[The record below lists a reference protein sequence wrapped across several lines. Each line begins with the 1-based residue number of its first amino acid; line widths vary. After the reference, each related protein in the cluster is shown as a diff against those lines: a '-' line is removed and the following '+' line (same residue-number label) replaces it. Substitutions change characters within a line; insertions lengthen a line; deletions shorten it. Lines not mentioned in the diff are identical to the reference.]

1 MKADQSFPLERIV
14 ATEILKGV
22 PHGIAILDTDLR
34 IAEMN
39 SLLEVLTGFTSSD
52 ARGVYADFILRSN
65 IGADIRQFREVL
77 EKEECLSLSGD
88 IINQQHKKIPVHF
101 TVSSLRNEAGESIGL
116 LVFLEDMSALHS
128 FDQKRHSFG
137 GAENILGH
145 SKKMREVFE
154 LMPVLAQTDA
164 SVLIT
169 GETGTGK
176 DMVAEA
182 IHEESKRSP
191 HPFIKINC
199 GALPEALLESELFG
213 HVRGAFTGA
222 VKDKPGLFKLAQD
235 GTVFLTEIGDLP
247 LALQIKLLSV
257 LDDKEFFPVGAVKKT
272 KVNVRVI
279 AATHRPLRELV
290 SKGEFRED
298 LFYRLNVLRLHL
310 PSLREREGDI
320 RLLLDYFLREFN
332 SNLHK
337 KIKGFSKKALEIL
350 TSYAYPG
357 NVRELR
363 NIVEYSVNI
372 CQEKKIQRESLP
384 KYLLSPSIDQ
394 NEFAQVNK
402 PSQTAPE
409 TAATNI
415 TDSDQARQEKR
426 DGSSWNEIEKEMILE
441 AMKKAKGN
449 RSQTARNLGWGR
461 TTLWRKMNRYGIN

>member
-1 MKADQSFPLERIV
+1 MKPDQSSPLERII
-14 ATEILKGV
+14 ATEILNGV
-22 PHGIAILDTDLR
+22 PHGIAILDTDFR

-39 SLLEVLTGFTSSD
+39 SFLEVLTGFSSSD
-52 ARGVYADFILRSN
+52 ARGVLADFILRSN
-65 IGADIRQFREVL
+65 IGNDIRQFREVL
-77 EKEECLSLSGD
+77 EKEECLSLTGD

-101 TVSSLRNEAGESIGL
+101 TISPLRNATGKPLGL
-116 LVFLEDMSALHS
+116 LVFLEDMSALQS
-128 FDQKRHSFG
+128 FDQKRHDFG

-145 SKKMREVFE
+145 SPKMQEIFE
-154 LMPVLAQTDA
+154 LMPVLAHTDA
-164 SVLIT
+164 SILIT

-182 IHEESKRSP
+182 IHEESKRSR

-222 VKDKPGLFKLAQD
+222 VKDKPGLFRLAQD
-235 GTVFLTEIGDLP
+235 GTIFLTEIGDLP
-247 LALQIKLLSV
+247 LPLQVKLLSV

-272 KVNVRVI
+272 QVNVRII
-279 AATHRPLRELV
+279 AATHRPLRVLV

-310 PSLREREGDI
+310 PALREREGDI

-337 KIKGFSKKALEIL
+337 KIKGFSKKALDTL
-350 TSYAYPG
+350 TAYAYPG

-372 CQEKKIQRESLP
+372 CQEKKVQQKSLP
-384 KYLLSPSIDQ
+384 KYLLSPAMDQSEFARQ
-394 NEFAQVNK
+394 NEW
-402 PSQTAPE
+402 PEIAPE
-409 TAATNI
+409 TTAQKI
-415 TDSDQARQEKR
+415 TEPDQARQGKENI
-426 DGSSWNEIEKEMILE
+426 GGWNEIEKEMILE

-449 RSQTARNLGWGR
+449 RSETARNLGWGR
-461 TTLWRKMNRYGIN
+461 TTLWRKMNRYGLT

>member
-1 MKADQSFPLERIV
+1 M
-14 ATEILKGV
+14 
-22 PHGIAILDTDLR
+22 
-34 IAEMN
+34 
-39 SLLEVLTGFTSSD
+39 
-52 ARGVYADFILRSN
+52 
-65 IGADIRQFREVL
+65 
-77 EKEECLSLSGD
+77 
-88 IINQQHKKIPVHF
+88 
-101 TVSSLRNEAGESIGL
+101 
-116 LVFLEDMSALHS
+116 
-128 FDQKRHSFG
+128 
-137 GAENILGH
+137 
-145 SKKMREVFE
+145 
-154 LMPVLAQTDA
+154 
-164 SVLIT
+164 
-169 GETGTGK
+169 
-176 DMVAEA
+176 
-182 IHEESKRSP
+182 
-191 HPFIKINC
+191 
-199 GALPEALLESELFG
+199 
-213 HVRGAFTGA
+213 
-222 VKDKPGLFKLAQD
+222 
-235 GTVFLTEIGDLP
+235 
-247 LALQIKLLSV
+247 
-257 LDDKEFFPVGAVKKT
+257 
-272 KVNVRVI
+272 
-279 AATHRPLRELV
+279 
-290 SKGEFRED
+290 
-298 LFYRLNVLRLHL
+298 
-310 PSLREREGDI
+310 
-320 RLLLDYFLREFN
+320 LLDYFLREFN